1 MATRIIKMEKEY
13 SSKILV
19 RRLLCSISA
28 IIMGL
33 PCFIYG
39 IVGENENFPLL
50 RFLRVLTL
58 HERITINEIFTF
70 TLGVMAFFSSII
82 FLVMIIGWIF
92 NLPSDRSW
100 KIIIVIGTICWFPN
114 TLICFSLEN
123 FFKRIDL
130 LIIPLASLVLYL
142 TFWYFSDQTNHH
154 DKSEIQ

>member
-1 MATRIIKMEKEY
+1 MEKEY

-39 IVGENENFPLL
+39 IVGENENFPL
-50 RFLRVLTL
+50 
-58 HERITINEIFTF
+58 ITINEIFTF

-154 DKSEIQ
+154 DGSEIQ